1 MNPLASLLITL
12 GCEVLLV
19 VGVGLVAERLLTSVR
34 DRRRLWCAVLSVVT
48 LLTAVELT
56 GLRVEARRWSFLGFH
71 AAPRPTEP
79 RWILTEVISP
89 VHPVEGKPALFSMEG
104 QAPTHDLTEPSRWP
118 SFLAAMWLLGTL
130 VIGFRTGYT
139 RWRLQAL
146 LRQSQRVDLG
156 VAGTIAGD
164 LGLDPRRI
172 QVREATGF
180 TGPVAFGVLRPTVL
194 LPRGFADRYGELELK
209 VLLAHELAHLAARD
223 PLWLVISDVLS
234 GLLWWH
240 PAVWWA
246 CRRLRAASEAAAD
259 DASSLIPG
267 GRIALAEALVAYGH
281 QLAAETSPAG
291 FGVGGLK
298 SELAGR
304 VTRLLS
310 APVTAASR
318 LMTRMTVAGTV
329 CALLAIG
336 IAPWPGEGAQPVVTA
351 ALESVGSLASKPPRA
366 LKVTTESK
374 SEPSRSDPRVPGFE
388 SGPSDSDR
396 QPPSPRESPQSGESE
411 PAMGENQDR
420 SKADSTLPTALEDV
434 VVPTFQI
441 AEGPLQDV
449 AQRLQQTLRDADP
462 SKRDLRITVAT
473 QDLRIDQ
480 SILVGSGPAVH
491 LLKFVADHCTTPV
504 EWALHG
510 NEIVFHKIAS
520 GKWPLHT
527 KWYQVGSMELLSHIR
542 GRLEK
547 VGEKPSDKNIQNEVR
562 AFLAEHGAVF
572 PRYFDPA
579 SEAPDL
585 APPKEVNVE
594 QDQRALFLS
603 KDGGTLFVRTSI
615 PDHKRIHRALME
627 HAARAMSTTQA
638 PVLTNALDAASTKAK
653 RTLHTRLFQVDTQ
666 KLLVE
671 IRNRRA
677 KAGHSSPGADVQ
689 DEVREFFVGQG
700 VIALRFQTFSG
711 RDEFN
716 PQPDETAVF
725 LKQSLGILF
734 VQASDPDLA
743 LIEQAL
749 LTLFQHTQS
758 IKTEG
763 ASFVDPKLRAVSDS
777 TVRPSVASGAAA
789 AEPRRLEVQIRL
801 AEVRESKVQSLGL
814 DWIFGNSTNQG
825 TMIDAAR
832 DKERDPLAAIL
843 LDHRYRVDQSQTVGE
858 QVELTPEQSKALLRS
873 LQSIEGVDLL
883 TMPKILTQSGRKAC
897 VEIAN
902 NRSVVVGRAR
912 LGDRTNKASM
922 HYETKTVRT
931 GPSVEFLPILYGD
944 SVRLQVTAT
953 VTEFLGYDDPKDRG
967 GEAVEASPH
976 LRNRRATADA
986 TCSMGGTVVLRGP
999 LVTETVRT
1007 KDQVPLLGDVPLLG
1021 RFFRSES
1028 SRTNQNRLYVF
1039 LTPVEVD
1046 GAHRRN

>member
-1 MNPLASLLITL
+1 MNPLTSLLITL
-12 GCEVLLV
+12 GCEVALV
-19 VGVGLVAERLLTSVR
+19 VGVGFVAERLLPAVS
-34 DRRRLWCAVLSVVT
+34 DRRRLWCAVLIAVGS
-48 LLTAVELT
+48 LAAVELA
-56 GLRVEARRWSFLGFH
+56 GLRVEVRRWASLGSLVTS
-71 AAPRPTEP
+71 RPSEP
-79 RWILTEVISP
+79 RWVVTEVTGAAR
-89 VHPVEGKPALFSMEG
+89 PVEIEPSYSAREAS
-104 QAPTHDLTEPSRWP
+104 APTDLPAPSHGP
-118 SFLAAMWLLGTL
+118 ILLSALWLLGTVAIWVRSGYQRRQLRLL
-130 VIGFRTGYT
+130 V
-139 RWRLQAL
+139 
-146 LRQSQRVDLG
+146 RQSDRVE
-156 VAGTIAGD
+156 VCAAGEIAGR
-164 LGLDPRRI
+164 LGLALERI
-172 QVREATGF
+172 QLCEAAGF
-180 TGPVAFGVLRPTVL
+180 SGPVAFGVFRPTVL
-194 LPRGFADRYGELELK
+194 LPRGFAHRYGDLELK

-246 CRRLRAASEAAAD
+246 CRRQRAASEAAAD

-449 AQRLQQTLRDADP
+449 AQRLQQTLRDADS

-527 KWYQVGSMELLSHIR
+527 KWYQVGSMELLAHIR

-572 PRYFDPA
+572 PRYSDPA

-594 QDQRALFLS
+594 QDEQRALFLS

-627 HAARAMSTTQA
+627 HAALAMSTTQA

-689 DEVREFFVGQG
+689 DEVRDFFVGQG

-832 DKERDPLAAIL
+832 DKERDALAAIL

-1046 GAHRRN
+1046 STRRRN